1 MYDKLEAVADDKAV
15 VGSDEAG
22 IGCSG
27 VADDSAGVSVH
38 GAFPLAWLKVVV
50 VLANLVV
57 WCDAALRLAG

>member
-1 MYDKLEAVADDKAV
+1 
-15 VGSDEAG
+15 
-22 IGCSG
+22 
-27 VADDSAGVSVH
+27 VSVH